1 MLKTCSSEVFPCRS
15 DRTSHP
21 LKPLRIHNQSSF
33 RDRVTFADLAHH
45 FMKLELNEHS
55 DSVDTKAM
63 SMIYIYRH
71 ILNDYVVMRRGKRIA
86 LGIEPLEIEKWLQ
99 ALRREKGLANPTLDK
114 TRRVMSLVYKHS
126 QRHGLIPRGE
136 ECNPLRFVRCKSTS
150 DYEAI
155 ILTSGQAFSMLLCL
169 SERLT
174 NYGLTLS
181 GPRPHRTISALLSK
195 SGPSGPRL
203 LRRTSNAGLK
213 AVLPRCCSTPP
224 SSCRVKRAS
233 V

>member
-1 MLKTCSSEVFPCRS
+1 
-15 DRTSHP
+15 
-21 LKPLRIHNQSSF
+21 
-33 RDRVTFADLAHH
+33 
-45 FMKLELNEHS
+45 MKLELNEHS
-55 DSVDTKAM
+55 DSVDTKAR

-99 ALRREKGLANPTLDK
+99 ALRRENGLANPTLDK

-174 NYGLTLS
+174 NYGSHPEWPTTSSHNLCATVEEWAFRPASAQENIECRPEGRFFHAAVPHHQARAGSKGLLCKYCTPSCVRIPARDHLQISTLVFN
-181 GPRPHRTISALLSK
+181 GPRRV
-195 SGPSGPRL
+195 
-203 LRRTSNAGLK
+203 
-213 AVLPRCCSTPP
+213 AV
-224 SSCRVKRAS
+224 
-233 V
+233 